1 MTAHELIPVLKA
13 LHADH
18 HCAPMLA
25 DWFEERDDLP
35 TAEVLRWGKFSS
47 GTQLVRA
54 LVWGNHCYTK
64 PDVPPG
70 FGWLTVHPH
79 PVIKTAVIE
88 EAMSRIN
95 WYELGNTHDGLDQDL
110 RHTRGATEYLLG
122 TQPTHWIRIPHN
134 DGWDWNRGQHYTCVS
149 PDGERTQRI
158 TMRLVRLKWEPH
170 VVTLCGGWLE
180 LTMSVW
186 VGFDTFVNRP
196 IVTYYDKSLARDPV
210 LKELPF

>member
-1 MTAHELIPVLKA
+1 MTTHELVPILKA

-18 HCAPMLA
+18 HCAPILA

-35 TAEVLRWGKFSS
+35 TADVLRWGQFDN
-47 GTQLVRA
+47 GTQLVRT
-54 LVWGNHCYTK
+54 LVWGNRHYTK
-64 PDVPPG
+64 PGAPQ
-70 FGWLTVHPH
+70 LTPIRRNVFCE
-79 PVIKTAVIE
+79 TAVIE
-88 EAMSRIN
+88 DAMSRIN
-95 WYELGNTHDGLDQDL
+95 WYELGNTDPGLDQDL

-122 TQPTHWIRIPHN
+122 TQPTHWVRIPHN

-149 PDGERTQRI
+149 PDGERAQRI
-158 TMRLVRLKWEPH
+158 TMRLVRLKWEPPL
-170 VVTLCGGWLE
+170 VTLCGGWLE

-186 VGFDTFVNRP
+186 VGTDPFTGRP